1 MEFGVSRKFW
11 DHAFASGR
19 VFDKPKKSF
28 LMDKLF
34 LLIERV
40 FSKYFMHRVWK
51 DFEELAVTGDNVL
64 LGYGARIV
72 NRNCR
77 DAVKIGNN
85 VVCRGIIRVEKNG
98 TLEIGDNVYIGDD
111 VIISA
116 AENVVI
122 GSDTLLAHG
131 VQVFDNTSH
140 PVKWEERAYHFR
152 MLLGKEK
159 KKEIEIPAQ
168 GVKIGNN
175 CWLSMNSIVLK
186 GVTVG
191 DRSVV
196 GAGSVITSDIP
207 ADTFKAGNVNFIERE
222 L

>member
-1 MEFGVSRKFW
+1 MAFGVSRKFW

-19 VFDKPKKSF
+19 VFGKPERSF
-28 LMDKLF
+28 IMDKLF
-34 LLIERV
+34 LLFERI
-40 FSKYFMHRVWK
+40 FSKYFMHRVWRE
-51 DFEELAVTGDNVL
+51 FENMSVTGDNVL
-64 LGYGARIV
+64 LGYGARII
-72 NRNCR
+72 NRNSKE
-77 DAVKIGNN
+77 AVKIGNN

-116 AENVVI
+116 AERIVV

-140 PVKWEERAYHFR
+140 PVKWDERAYHFR

-159 KKEIEIPAQ
+159 KKHIEIPAKE
-168 GVKIGNN
+168 VVIGRN

-196 GAGSVITSDIP
+196 GAGSVITSDVA
-207 ADTFKAGNVNFIERE
+207 ADTFIAGSVNYIERE